1 MLAHRPIGLEGMDNV
16 LVDDMKKKGLHP
28 QDIQLLP
35 DGGGWLLVE
44 FGGQSK
50 EEADDQA
57 HRLMAALQQQ
67 PNPPSMKLYDDPKQE
82 QHIWLVRRTFL

>member
-1 MLAHRPIGLEGMDNV
+1 MRSLLVLGYPDVYTAGDHIMEVLAHRPIGLEGMDDV
-16 LVDDMKKKGLHP
+16 LVHDMQKKGMHP

-50 EEADDQA
+50 AEADDQA
-57 HRLMAALQQQ
+57 HRLIAALQRQ
-67 PNPPSMKLYDDPKQE
+67 PRSQ
-82 QHIWLVRRTFL
+82 